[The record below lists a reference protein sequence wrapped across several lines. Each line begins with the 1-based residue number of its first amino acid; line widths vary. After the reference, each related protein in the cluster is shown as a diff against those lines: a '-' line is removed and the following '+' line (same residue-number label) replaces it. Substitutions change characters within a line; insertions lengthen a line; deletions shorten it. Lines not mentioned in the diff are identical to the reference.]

1 MNSQSSAPEYDYD
14 SSFEAGK
21 FCANK
26 VREYDELIS
35 KVHHKINSGGSD
47 YIDIIMLHK
56 MIHEREHYRK
66 ETIIFARMCNYFKN
80 LQKHK

>member
-1 MNSQSSAPEYDYD
+1 MNSSAPEFDYS
-14 SSFEAGK
+14 SSFEMGK

-35 KVHHKINSGGSD
+35 KTYDINILQKLVFD
-47 YIDIIMLHK
+47 
-56 MIHEREHYRK
+56 REHYNK
-66 ETIIFARMCNYFKN
+66 EMIIYARMCNYFKN